1 MIAANDAP
9 LEPGATQPL
18 SLVPSPVP
26 VEDINPEVE
35 VRSRS
40 AFAGLVLA
48 SFNSVAGAA
57 DTCSARSGGQITPL
71 IELYTS
77 EGCSSC
83 PPADRWLSRQVR
95 SGEHRA
101 NWLAFHVDYWDDL
114 GWRDRFA
121 SPRHTERQRER
132 VNALGHST
140 VYTPQVMIG
149 PQVQTTW
156 RAGPAVVRALA
167 AERGAAQAGLALQL
181 DRGSGAQRLR
191 LGAVRSGQGGSSAQV
206 WLAQTVDGVKTEV
219 RAGENVGAT
228 LNHDRV
234 VTRLWGPWPL
244 GTAPFAKAIDVDLGQ
259 AAWGLTA
266 FVQEANGKVLQSLRL
281 ASADCR

>member
-1 MIAANDAP
+1 MIAAKDAT
-9 LEPGATQPL
+9 LEPWATQPL
-18 SLVPSPVP
+18 SLVPSPVR
-26 VEDINPEVE
+26 VEYIIRNFDM
-35 VRSRS
+35 RLRS
-40 AFAGLVLA
+40 ALAGLALA
-48 SFNSVAGAA
+48 SFNPVASAA
-57 DTCSARSGGQITPL
+57 DTCSARSGDQITPL

-83 PPADRWLSRQVR
+83 PPADRWLSREVR

-114 GWRDRFA
+114 GWPDRFA
-121 SPRHTERQRER
+121 SPRHTDRQRQR
-132 VNALGHST
+132 VSALGQST

-149 PQVQTTW
+149 SQVRTTW
-156 RAGPAVVRALA
+156 RAGPAVLRALE
-167 AERGAAQAGLALQL
+167 AERGAAQAGLALRL
-181 DRGSGAQRLR
+181 DRGSGAQQLR
-191 LGAVRSGQGGSSAQV
+191 LGAVRSGQGGAPAQV

-219 RAGENVGAT
+219 RAGENGGAT

-244 GTAPFAKAIDVDLGQ
+244 DAAPFAKAIDVELGQ